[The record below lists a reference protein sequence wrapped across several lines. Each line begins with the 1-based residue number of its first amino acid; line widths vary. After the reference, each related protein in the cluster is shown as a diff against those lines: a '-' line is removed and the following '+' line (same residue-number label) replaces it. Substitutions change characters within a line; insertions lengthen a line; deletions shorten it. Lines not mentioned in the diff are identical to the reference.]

1 MAAWIEPMTETVE
14 GIWKEE
20 YYKPA
25 QEAKQKV
32 PETTDSEPPRKKHF
46 TFRYWITKDSTEGE
60 DNEFTSYVNCKPKK
74 LKETDI
80 TFNLIDW
87 WISKKTTYPTLYQ
100 YALDTLSCPAMS
112 TECER
117 VFSSAK
123 KLLTPERNQLSED
136 IIEACECL
144 KAWWKKGLIQQQ
156 KD

>member
-1 MAAWIEPMTETVE
+1 VKTVE

-25 QEAKQKV
+25 QEAKQKAM
-32 PETTDSEPPRKKHF
+32 ETTDSEPPRKKHF
-46 TFRYWITKDSTEGE
+46 TFRYWITKDNTEE
-60 DNEFTSYVNCKPKK
+60 ENNELNNYANGKPKK

-80 TFNLIDW
+80 TFNPLDW
-87 WISKKTTYPTLYQ
+87 WMGKKTTYPTLYK

-123 KLLTPERNQLSED
+123 KLLTPERNQLTED